1 MSLSEAAVIPLTTL
15 DPGAPLDDLA
25 WLDQAVGDARVVAI
39 GESAHYNA
47 ESYLL
52 RHRVLRYLVERHGFS
67 AYAMESG
74 FTEGWLTDG
83 WVRGSDEHTVDEAM
97 AAGMTSLM
105 GLWTQMRAQLEW
117 MRGRGVHFYGVDNP
131 GSNASLLPGID
142 AIAAYLGD
150 VDPALRET
158 AAIYAAASPF
168 SVMRAIGAYAELE
181 QERRDAVTAALA
193 ELVERTADRSDEPAV
208 QSLRLTV
215 SLDAMIREMVRGNP
229 DGAVFGIREVA
240 MADSVEWILRQEGR
254 IVLAAHNGHVQRW
267 PITMPGTAPATTL
280 GMHLAERLGGDY
292 VVIGTTTG
300 EGETLNTGPDFYT
313 GKLFTELGPPED
325 GTLDALMAASHDGLF
340 AADLRRLPPAD
351 AKLVEAA
358 DQQRMGAITGPVRAL
373 DAYDVLVHL
382 PYVTAADP
390 DEGALTHAP
399 DEVQAAFTPTCAR

>member
-1 MSLSEAAVIPLTTL
+1 MSEPAIIPLTTL
-15 DPGAPLDDLA
+15 DPAAPLDDLT
-25 WLDQAVGDARVVAI
+25 WLDQVVGDARVVAI

-52 RHRVLRYLVERHGFS
+52 RHRVLRYLAERHGFS

-83 WVRGSDEHTVDEAM
+83 WVRGGDEHTVDEAM
-97 AAGMTSLM
+97 GVGMTSLM
-105 GLWTQMRAQLEW
+105 GFWTQMRGQLEW
-117 MRGRGVHFYGVDNP
+117 MRGSGVHYYGVDNP

-142 AIAAYLGD
+142 AITAYLGGD

-168 SVMRAIGAYAELE
+168 SVMQAIGDYAELPE
-181 QERRDAVTAALA
+181 ERRDAVTAMLA
-193 ELVERTADRSDEPAV
+193 ELVERTADQKDEPAV
-208 QSLRLTV
+208 QSLRLTA

-280 GMHLAERLGGDY
+280 GMHLAERLGADY

-313 GKLFTELGPPED
+313 GKLFTELGPPEE
-325 GTLDALMAASHDGLF
+325 GTLDALMAASRDGAF
-340 AADLRRLPPAD
+340 ATDLRRLPPAD

-358 DQQRMGAITGPVRAL
+358 DRQRLGAVTSPVRAL

-382 PYVTAADP
+382 PHVTAADP
-390 DEGALTHAP
+390 DAGALACAP
-399 DEVQAAFTPTCAR
+399 AEVQTAFTPT